1 MVQGTRRTKITRSS
15 TTRRIT
21 GVSEKEFYNLTQ
33 TLSVTVTLD
42 VTITGGTMT
51 KQLVNPAVVQPGDHV
66 FDKGHDLMV
75 KYIQGPDHAGIYD
88 FHGVNETGADQIA
101 SAQDLITLLR

>member
-1 MVQGTRRTKITRSS
+1 MPTHKVNAPESLGRRTTR
-15 TTRRIT
+15 TF
-21 GVSEKEFYNLTQ
+21 EKEFYKIVQ

-42 VTITGGTMT
+42 VTITGGSMT
-51 KQLVNPAVVQPGDHV
+51 KQLVNPAIVQPGDHLLV
-66 FDKGHDLMV
+66 NNHDLMV
-75 KYIQGPDHAGIYD
+75 KYIQGPDHSGVYD

>member
-1 MVQGTRRTKITRSS
+1 MVCRTGRSKTQRSS

-21 GVSEKEFYNLTQ
+21 RVSEKEFYNLTQ

-66 FDKGHDLMV
+66 LAKGHDLMV
-75 KYIQGPDHAGIYD
+75 KYIQGPDHVGVYD

-101 SAQDLITLLR
+101 TAQDLITLIR

>member
-15 TTRRIT
+15 TTRRTQRVI
-21 GVSEKEFYNLTQ
+21 EKEFYKITQ

-51 KQLVNPAVVQPGDHV
+51 KQLVDPAVVQPGDHV
-66 FDKGHDLMV
+66 LAKGHDLMV
-75 KYIQGPDHAGIYD
+75 KYIQGPDHIGVYD
-88 FHGVNETGADQIA
+88 FHGVNELGADQIA
-101 SAQDLITLLR
+101 IAQEFITLIR